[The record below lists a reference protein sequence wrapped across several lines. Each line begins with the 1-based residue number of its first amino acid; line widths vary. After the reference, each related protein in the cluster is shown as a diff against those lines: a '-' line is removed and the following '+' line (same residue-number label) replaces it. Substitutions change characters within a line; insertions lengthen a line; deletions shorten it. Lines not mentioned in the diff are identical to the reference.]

1 MDIWTATYA
10 EAALV
15 GLSLLSL
22 SLVLVAGR
30 RERRTVAESKA
41 VAEDHAIEIAK
52 VRLLEFR
59 VRDLSSHVA
68 DLERVRDSL
77 VDVDSDVIDLRAELV
92 GGRRNNEAFL
102 IRIPSAEE

>member
-15 GLSLLSL
+15 GLCLLSL

-30 RERRTVAESKA
+30 RERRAVAESRA
-41 VAEDHAIEIAK
+41 VAEDHAIAIAK

-59 VRDLSSHVA
+59 VRDLSSHVG

-92 GGRRNNEAFL
+92 GRRNAEAFT
-102 IRIPSAEE
+102 IRIPNAED